1 MGTKK
6 IQEASRA
13 VEEAVRLC
21 NVNVIP
27 LYPITPQTH
36 VVEALTE
43 FVNNGEL
50 NAEVINVESEHSAMS
65 AAIGAS
71 AVGTRVF
78 TATSSQGL
86 KYMSEVLFI
95 AAGLRLPIVMMVAN
109 RALSSP
115 INIWNDHSDTIA
127 ERDSGWIQFYCEST
141 QEAVDF
147 TIQSF
152 KISEKTI
159 IPSMVCLDGF
169 TLTHVYEN
177 VNMSEQKEVDEFL
190 PKLNLKFKLDTE
202 KPITIGP
209 VCAPNSYMEVKKMQ
223 QEDMNKS
230 LEEIKKIQQE
240 YEKKFKRK
248 QFIFDG
254 YECEDAEK
262 IIVCMGTICGTAR
275 EVASNLRKKGK
286 KFGVLKISLF
296 RPFPR
301 EEISKFISKC
311 KKLKNLIVLDR
322 AVSFGNKGVLF
333 TELRDLLY
341 DSKSEGKFNINGYIV
356 GLGGR
361 DVTQNHIQKAFDL
374 AKEEWLL

>member
-13 VEEAVRLC
+13 VAEAVKLC
-21 NVNVIP
+21 KAEIMP
-27 LYPITPQTH
+27 IYPITPQTH
-36 VVEALTE
+36 TVEALAE

-50 NAEVINVESEHSAMS
+50 DAEMINVESEHSAMS

-71 AVGTRVF
+71 AVGSRVF

-95 AAGLRLPIVMMVAN
+95 AAGLRLPVVMMVAN
-109 RALSSP
+109 RALSAP
-115 INIWNDHSDTIA
+115 INIWNDHSDSIA

-152 KISEKTI
+152 KISEKTL

-177 VNMSEQKEVDEFL
+177 VDMPSQNEVDEFL
-190 PKLNLKFKLDTE
+190 PKLNLKFKLDVE
-202 KPITIGP
+202 KPITIGC
-209 VCAPNSYMEVKKMQ
+209 VCAPDSYMEVKKMQ
-223 QEDMNKS
+223 QEEMVKS
-230 LEEIKKIQQE
+230 IEEIKRIQKE
-240 YEKKFKRK
+240 FRKKFGRE
-248 QFIFDG
+248 QFIFEE
-254 YECEDAEK
+254 YKCQDAER
-262 IIVCMGTICGTAR
+262 IIICMGTICGTTK
-275 EVASNLRKKGK
+275 EVVDNLRKKGK
-286 KFGVLKISLF
+286 KVGMLKLCLF

-301 EEISKFISKC
+301 EDIKKLIFSC
-311 KKLKNLIVLDR
+311 KKIKNVIVLDR
-322 AVSFGNKGVLF
+322 AVSFGNKGALF
-333 TELRDLLY
+333 SEIRDSLYGLKDLL
-341 DSKSEGKFNINGYIV
+341 INGYIV

-361 DVTQNHIQKAFDL
+361 DVTQKHIEDAFNL
-374 AKEEWLL
+374 VKEEWLC